1 MYCIVIYIVVYHKD
15 DGESTTVTKDKGGL
29 QEKHD
34 QSHEKTSK
42 EIPLKLKLEDVGELS
57 NEMDDHQNRVK
68 QNPSKS
74 NNHQEKGKKE
84 KNSEDIH
91 QSSDQVGDPDPASC
105 SHASTDDHLDQN
117 IRKDDGTDKQQSS
130 IGSEQLQDDKE
141 DGDTNVKKDLEPES
155 SHDKEVHNSKHVC
168 RHKILYHQYLLILL
182 LN

>member
-15 DGESTTVTKDKGGL
+15 DGESTTVTEDKGGL

-34 QSHEKTSK
+34 QSHEEKNSD
-42 EIPLKLKLEDVGELS
+42 EIPLKLKLEEVAELS
-57 NEMDDHQNRVK
+57 DEMDDHQNRVK

-74 NNHQEKGKKE
+74 NNHQEKSKKE
-84 KNSEDIH
+84 KSSEDIH

-130 IGSEQLQDDKE
+130 IGSEQFQVDKE
-141 DGDTNVKKDLEPES
+141 DGGTNVKKDLESEG
-155 SHDKEVHNSKHVC
+155 SHDKEVHNSEYVC
-168 RHKILYHQYLLILL
+168 RHKINFYITSVS
-182 LN
+182 